1 MPDDDLLGRQVANFR
16 IDRII
21 GRGGMAVVYY
31 GWDVKLDRPVAIKM
45 IDARYRDN
53 PVYAERFVRE
63 AQTVAKWRH
72 EHIIQIY
79 YADDED
85 GLYYFAM
92 EYIDGLNLKQ
102 LLAQYT
108 AKNELMPHDEVLRIG
123 QAIAQALDYAHEQGI
138 IHRDVKPSNVMVTN
152 DDRVILTD
160 FGLVMDV
167 SEGSLGEVFGSS
179 HYIAPEQARNSSDA
193 VPQSDLYA
201 LGIILYEML
210 TGSVPFDDPS
220 PTTVALQQVTQAP
233 PPPRQINPDLSES
246 IEAVLLKALSKSPHD
261 RYQTGK
267 TLITALTKALQNN
280 QPATAK
286 GKTQPT
292 TFASGQ
298 PSDSLLNQELDEYRL
313 DTLLG
318 QGGMARVYRGTDTRL
333 KRYVAIKVIDT
344 PLRRDPDY
352 VMRFER
358 EAQTI
363 AQLDHPHI
371 VRIYRYGEAKG
382 VLYMAMQYVEGHDL
396 GSILAD
402 YRIQQTLMEPEKV
415 NQIIQQVCLA
425 LDYAHERGVI
435 HRDIKPA
442 NIMLDQQGQTIL
454 TDFGLALLTEAGTRG
469 EIFGSP
475 HYIAPEQAISSAGVV
490 PQSDLYAIGI
500 ILYEI
505 FTGELPFDAE
515 NPLDLAMQHMSEQP
529 RPPRELHPEITPAL
543 EAVIL
548 KAMAKEPAKRYQ
560 SGAELAH
567 ALDQALMLPQ
577 DATSTPKITET
588 KSGDDDLPPIPA
600 AVATSTSQPTTLE
613 TDRGSS
619 RSISSAG
626 KFSIPY
632 IPISIGLSVILILL
646 VAGFLWM
653 RGGRDVA
660 NGSPLPTTPGP
671 ETPALAI
678 AITST
683 ATITPEPPQ
692 KTLTFVPATNT
703 LTPLPIDT
711 STTVPTDTPVPTNTP
726 TPIPTNTAV
735 PTDTPTTVPTDTPV
749 PTNTPAPVPTNTAI
763 PTDTPT
769 PPPTDTPPPSS
780 TPTATLMPTPTPQ
793 KPIAD
798 TSSQFSGTQGQW
810 NWHYQWT
817 RGRESF
823 NWSDMQFD
831 GNCWRTTN
839 EETFV
844 RICQNSAHPGLT
856 GDIAWRWTSN
866 VNGRVFVWV
875 SARKLDTGGGDG
887 VIIQV
892 YHGLSELKRW
902 ELGPADSL
910 GFTDQLAVD
919 INQGDFL
926 FFVLKVRD
934 DATYDNT
941 AFQAQIYR

>member
-16 IDRII
+16 IDRVI
-21 GRGGMAVVYY
+21 GRGGMAVVYH
-31 GWDVKLDRPVAIKM
+31 GWDVKLNRPVAIKM

-123 QAIAQALDYAHEQGI
+123 QAIAQALDYAHKQGI

-152 DDRVILTD
+152 DNRVILTD

-210 TGSVPFDDPS
+210 AGSVPFDDPS

-233 PPPRQINPDLSES
+233 PPPRQINPDLSEAV
-246 IEAVLLKALSKSPHD
+246 EAVLLKALSKSPRN
-261 RYQTGK
+261 RYQTGRAL
-267 TLITALTKALQNN
+267 TTALAEALQNDHLTVTKEVRRS
-280 QPATAK
+280 AA
-286 GKTQPT
+286 
-292 TFASGQ
+292 FARGQ
-298 PSDSLLNQELDEYRL
+298 PNDSLLNQELDEYRL

-352 VMRFER
+352 IMRFER

-402 YRIQQTLMEPEKV
+402 YRSQQRLIEPDKV

-515 NPLDLAMQHMSEQP
+515 NPLDLAMQHMSEEP
-529 RPPRELHPEITPAL
+529 RPPRELRPEITPAL

-560 SGAELAH
+560 SGAELAD
-567 ALDQALMLPQ
+567 ALDQALKLPQ
-577 DATSTPKITET
+577 GATSRSSSSVQAAASLPKIT
-588 KSGDDDLPPIPA
+588 KAKPGDDDLPPIPA
-600 AVATSTSQPTTLE
+600 AVAASTSQPNTLE
-613 TDRGSS
+613 TDGDSS

-632 IPISIGLSVILILL
+632 IPISIGLSIILILL
-646 VAGFLWM
+646 VAGFLWTRSG
-653 RGGRDVA
+653 RGIA
-660 NGSPLPTTPGP
+660 NGDASPTTQEP
-671 ETPALAI
+671 ETPAFAI

-683 ATITPEPPQ
+683 ATMTPEPPQ
-692 KTLTFVPATNT
+692 ETLTFVP
-703 LTPLPIDT
+703 PT
-711 STTVPTDTPVPTNTP
+711 STTTPLSTGTPTTAPTDTPLPADTP
-726 TPIPTNTAV
+726 APIPTDTAIS
-735 PTDTPTTVPTDTPV
+735 TDTPTTI
-749 PTNTPAPVPTNTAI
+749 PA
-763 PTDTPT
+763 DTPT
-769 PPPTDTPPPSS
+769 PTS
-780 TPTATLMPTPTPQ
+780 TPTATLTPTPTPK

-798 TSSQFSGTQGQW
+798 TNSQFSGTQGQW

-844 RICQNSAHPGLT
+844 RICQTSAHPGLT

-887 VIIQV
+887 VIIYV
-892 YHGLSELKRW
+892 YHGLNELKRW

>member
-1 MPDDDLLGRQVANFR
+1 MPDDDLLGRQVANYR
-16 IDRII
+16 LDRII

-31 GWDVKLDRPVAIKM
+31 GWDVKLNRPVAIKM

-102 LLAQYT
+102 LLAQYA
-108 AKNELMPHDEVLRIG
+108 AKNEFMPYGEVLRIG
-123 QAIAQALDYAHEQGI
+123 QAIAQALDYAHKQGV

-152 DDRVILTD
+152 DTRVILTD

-233 PPPRQINPDLSES
+233 PPPRQINPDLSEA
-246 IEAVLLKALSKSPHD
+246 IEAVLLKALSKSPYK
-261 RYQTGK
+261 RYQTGRA
-267 TLITALTKALQNN
+267 LMTALAEALQND
-280 QPATAK
+280 QLTVTKEASRSAA
-286 GKTQPT
+286 
-292 TFASGQ
+292 FAQGQ
-298 PSDSLLNQELDEYRL
+298 PNDSLLNQQLDEYHL

-363 AQLDHPHI
+363 AQLDHPHV

-382 VLYMAMQYVEGHDL
+382 VLYMVMQYIEGHDL

-402 YRIQQTLMEPEKV
+402 YRSRQTLIEPDKV

-490 PQSDLYAIGI
+490 PQTDLYAIGI

-529 RPPRELHPEITPAL
+529 RPPRELRPEITPAL

-560 SGAELAH
+560 SGAELAD
-567 ALDQALMLPQ
+567 ALDQALKLPQ
-577 DATSTPKITET
+577 GATSRPFSSVQAAASMPKTTEA
-588 KSGDDDLPPIPA
+588 KSGDDGLPPVPA
-600 AVATSTSQPTTLE
+600 AVATSTPQTTISE
-613 TDRGSS
+613 TDRLST
-619 RSISSAG
+619 RTISSAG

-632 IPISIGLSVILILL
+632 IPISIGLSIILILL

-653 RGGRDVA
+653 RGSRDVT
-660 NGSPLPTTPGP
+660 NGGSTSMTPEP
-671 ETPALAI
+671 ETPAFAI

-692 KTLTFVPATNT
+692 ETLTFVPPTSTAS
-703 LTPLPIDT
+703 PLPTDT
-711 STTVPTDTPVPTNTP
+711 PTPVPTNTM
-726 TPIPTNTAV
+726 IPADTSTIA
-735 PTDTPTTVPTDTPV
+735 PTDTAV
-749 PTNTPAPVPTNTAI
+749 PTNTPTPVPTNTAI

-769 PPPTDTPPPSS
+769 TIPADTPTPTS
-780 TPTATLMPTPTPQ
+780 TPTVRLTPTPTPNQ
-793 KPIAD
+793 PIAD

-810 NWHYQWT
+810 NWNYQWT

-887 VIIQV
+887 VIIHV
-892 YHGLSELKRW
+892 YHGLNELKRW
-902 ELGPADSL
+902 ELGPADSQ